1 MSEEYNI
8 GIDLGTTYSCL
19 AYIDDSGNPV
29 VEKNYEQEDTTPSV
43 ILFNDVGE
51 KVVGSSAK
59 DMFLMYSSDRFILD
73 IKRKMGSD
81 YSVNIDGTMHTPT
94 TLSSIILSKL
104 LRDFEYAHGLDNYTI
119 KKAVITVPAYF
130 GQEEREAT
138 VNAGKIAGLD
148 EVKILNEPTAAAI
161 CFGFGNNSEGESK
174 KVLVYD
180 LGGGTFD
187 VTILQIDGKTFTA
200 IATDGERVLGGKDW
214 DDALKRILVPKI
226 AEMSGLTEEEIA
238 ADSDIMDK
246 LIFDSEDLKKRLS
259 TSESTRGTMS
269 IGGRRVVYTVTRE
282 EFEAATRHLLD
293 QTIDKV
299 SEVLESKDLSVSDI
313 DAFLLVG
320 GSSKMP
326 QVKNGISERFPGATI
341 KIYDPEQSIAKG
353 AAVYSRSINVLHD
366 AGTKL
371 EQLPAGEAPADAE
384 EKSQMMDEIA
394 KETKDAIVVH
404 NVLSKS
410 FGVKVQDESGN
421 EYVSNI
427 IFRNETLPIVS
438 SKTYRPR
445 VDGQISID
453 VEIYEDNARKVT
465 EQMRTDLSE
474 ANLIGSFSMKLPE
487 DVTTKTP
494 IKIRFTVDDE
504 GLITAY
510 VECLNEHTDYQ
521 LKTKITMTD
530 DDIAKYRSIVE
541 ASN

>member
-51 KVVGSSAK
+51 KIVGSSAK
-59 DMFLMYSSDRFILD
+59 DMILMYSSDRFIVD
-73 IKRKMGSD
+73 VKRKMGSD
-81 YSVNIDGTMHTPT
+81 YTVEIDGIRHTPT
-94 TLSSIILSKL
+94 TLSGIILSKL
-104 LRDFEYAHGLDNYTI
+104 IKDFEYAHGLENGEVT
-119 KKAVITVPAYF
+119 KAVITVPAYF

-138 VNAGKIAGLD
+138 VNAGLIAGLQ
-148 EVKILNEPTAAAI
+148 EVTILNEPTAAAI
-161 CFGFGNNSEGESK
+161 CFGFGNNDGESK

-187 VTILQIDGKTFTA
+187 VTILQIDGKSFTA
-200 IATDGERVLGGKDW
+200 IATDGERFLGGKDW
-214 DDALKRILVPKI
+214 DEALKRILIPKI
-226 AEMSGLTEEEIA
+226 AEMSGLTDEEIE
-238 ADSDIMDK
+238 ADSDIMERLTIDA
-246 LIFDSEDLKKRLS
+246 EDLKKRLS

-282 EFEAATRHLLD
+282 EFEEATKPLLNSTLDIVAATLD
-293 QTIDKV
+293 
-299 SEVLESKDLSVSDI
+299 SKNLAVEDI

-326 QVKNGISERFPGATI
+326 QVKNAISERFPGARV
-341 KIYDPEQSIAKG
+341 KLYDPEQSIAKG
-353 AAVYSRSINVLHD
+353 AAVYSRSVNVLHD
-366 AGTKL
+366 AGTRID
-371 EQLPAGEAPADAE
+371 EDHAPADAQ
-384 EKSQMMDEIA
+384 EKSQMLDEIA
-394 KETKDAIVVH
+394 KETEDAIVVH

-427 IFRNETLPIVS
+427 IFRNETLPIVNT
-438 SKTYRPR
+438 KTYRPR

-453 VEIYEDNARKVT
+453 VEIYEDNARNVD
-465 EQMRTDLSE
+465 EEMRTDLAE

-487 DVTTKTP
+487 DVTTSTP
-494 IKIRFTVDDE
+494 IKIRFTVNDD

-521 LKTKITMTD
+521 LKTKITMSED
-530 DDIAKYRSIVE
+530 EIAKYRSIVE
-541 ASN
+541 ANTF

>member
-51 KVVGSSAK
+51 KIVGSSAK
-59 DMFLMYSSDRFILD
+59 DMILMYNSDRFIVD

-81 YSVNIDGTMHTPT
+81 YTVEIDGIRHTPT
-94 TLSSIILSKL
+94 TLSGIILSKL
-104 LRDFEYAHGLDNYTI
+104 IKDFEYAHGLDNGEVT
-119 KKAVITVPAYF
+119 KAVITVPAYF

-138 VNAGKIAGLD
+138 VNAGLIAGLK
-148 EVKILNEPTAAAI
+148 EVTILNEPTAAAI
-161 CFGFGNNSEGESK
+161 CFGFGNNDGESK

-187 VTILQIDGKTFTA
+187 VTILQIDGKSFTA
-200 IATDGERVLGGKDW
+200 IATDGERFLGGKDW
-214 DDALKRILVPKI
+214 DEALKRILIPKI
-226 AEMSGLTEEEIA
+226 AEMSGLTDEEIE

-246 LIFDSEDLKKRLS
+246 LIIDAEDLKKRLS

-282 EFEAATRHLLD
+282 EFEEATKPLLNSTLDIVAATLD
-293 QTIDKV
+293 
-299 SEVLESKDLSVSDI
+299 SKNLAVEDV

-326 QVKNGISERFPGATI
+326 QVKNAITERFPGARV
-341 KIYDPEQSIAKG
+341 KLYDPEQSIAKG
-353 AAVYSRSINVLHD
+353 AAVYSRSVNVMHD
-366 AGTKL
+366 AGTKVD
-371 EQLPAGEAPADAE
+371 EDNAPADAH
-384 EKSQMMDEIA
+384 EKSKILDEIA
-394 KETKDAIVVH
+394 KETEDAIVVH

-427 IFRNETLPIVS
+427 IFRNETLPIVNT
-438 SKTYRPR
+438 KTYRPR

-453 VEIYEDNARKVT
+453 VEIYEDNARNVD
-465 EQMRTDLSE
+465 EEMRTDLAE

-487 DVTTKTP
+487 DVTTSTP
-494 IKIRFTVDDE
+494 IKIRFTVNDD

-521 LKTKITMTD
+521 LKTKITMSED
-530 DDIAKYRSIVE
+530 EIAKYRSIVE
-541 ASN
+541 ASSSF